1 MKETIR
7 QGDEQRRAMT
17 ISAEGKA
24 LIWEVVCG
32 ASGSID
38 CTQTSQLDKPRE
50 KPRTRTSSG
59 AVQEGESEILAAILT
74 EEQNT
79 KHREI
84 YRIYTVYSSLIY
96 TDM

>member
-7 QGDEQRRAMT
+7 QGDKQRRAMT

-24 LIWEVVCG
+24 LIREVVCG

-38 CTQTSQLDKPRE
+38 CTQTSQLDNPSER
-50 KPRTRTSSG
+50 PQTRTSSG
-59 AVQEGESEILAAILT
+59 AVQEGESEILAAVLI
-74 EEQNT
+74 EEQNK

-84 YRIYTVYSSLIY
+84 YQDIHSL
-96 TDM
+96 

>member
-24 LIWEVVCG
+24 LIREVVCG

-50 KPRTRTSSG
+50 RPRTRTSSG

-84 YRIYTVYSSLIY
+84 YQDIHSL
-96 TDM
+96 